1 MKGGAKGALT
11 EDIEKCFTEN
21 MDKLENL
28 DKKLEEID
36 SLIKGLESISQ
47 AMIGNP
53 DYEMR

>member
-36 SLIKGLESISQ
+36 SLIKGLESIS
-47 AMIGNP
+47 
-53 DYEMR
+53 